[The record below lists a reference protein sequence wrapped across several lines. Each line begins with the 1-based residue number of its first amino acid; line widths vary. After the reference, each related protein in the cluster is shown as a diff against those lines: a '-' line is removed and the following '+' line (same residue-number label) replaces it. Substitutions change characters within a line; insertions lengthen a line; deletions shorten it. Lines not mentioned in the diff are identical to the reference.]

1 MLRKIQMPS
10 ISFIVARSVPDNV
23 IGCENALPWHLK
35 TDLQNFKKV
44 TKEKAV
50 IMGRKTFDSIGRPLP
65 NRRNIVLSR
74 NCGGLPETVECVDTI
89 EAALFAADSYSIL
102 NDKTEFFVIG
112 GDQIYKL
119 FSRFC
124 EKIYLTEVFV
134 SDVKGDAFFEHA
146 YDRRKWKILSENDY
160 SKSDDDDYPFRITVL
175 QRRKKHTRMFEVSEF
190 YKNYADRLNMLNE
203 FQKLNLASK
212 LKELE
217 FEDGEEHEQE
227 DFFPAPEPISIS
239 SK

>member
-23 IGCENALPWHLK
+23 IGCENTLPWHLK

-44 TKEKAV
+44 TKDKAV

-65 NRRNIVLSR
+65 SRKNIVLSR
-74 NCGGLPETVECVDTI
+74 NCGGLPEGVECAETL
-89 EAALFAADSYSIL
+89 EAALFIADSYSIL

-134 SDVKGDAFFEHA
+134 SDVRGDAFFEHA
-146 YDRRKWKILSENDY
+146 YDLRQWKILSEDDY
-160 SKSDDDDYPFRITVL
+160 SKSEDDDHPFRITVL
-175 QRRKKHTRMFEVSEF
+175 ERRKKHTRMFDISEF
-190 YKNYADRLNMLNE
+190 YKNNAERLDALSE
-203 FQKLNLASK
+203 IQKINLECK

-217 FEDGEEHEQE
+217 LEGEYEQE
-227 DFFPAPEPISIS
+227 EFFPIPMLVSNGT
-239 SK
+239 K